1 MSERT
6 PVTAIVDYGMGNL
19 RSVAKAIEHLGGRP
33 LVTSD
38 PADLGRADRVIF
50 PGVGAFGDCL
60 LALEERGLRDAL
72 LQAARSKPFLGI
84 CLGMQ
89 VLMESSEEH
98 GLHQGLGLLPG
109 RVLAFPKEALVDPQG
124 RALKIPHMGW
134 NEVHQLAP
142 HPLWSSIPQDA
153 RFYFVHSY
161 YVEPADPE
169 LLAAFTPYAF
179 PFASVVAHENIFAVQ
194 FHPEKSQRAG
204 LTLLG
209 NFLNWNGETTGGSCG
224 Q

>member
-1 MSERT
+1 MSNRS
-6 PVTAIVDYGMGNL
+6 PVTVIVDYGMGNL
-19 RSVAKAIEHLGGRP
+19 RSVAKAIEHLGGKP

-38 PADLGRADRVIF
+38 PADLELADRVIF

-60 LALEERGLRDAL
+60 LALDERNLRQAL
-72 LQAARSKPFLGI
+72 LRAARSKPFLGI

-98 GLHQGLGLLPG
+98 GFHQGLGLLPG
-109 RVLAFPKEALVDPQG
+109 RVLAFPREALLDQQG

-134 NEVHQLAP
+134 NEAHQLTL
-142 HPLWSSIPQDA
+142 HPLWADIPQDA

-161 YVEPADPE
+161 YVEPAAPE
-169 LLAAFTPYAF
+169 LLAAFTPYGF
-179 PFASVVAHENIFAVQ
+179 PFASALAHENLFAVQ

-209 NFLNWNGETTGGSCG
+209 NFLRWTGDASSGSCSL
-224 Q
+224 